1 MTLSQRW
8 ERMGSNTKERI
19 QTVLQVIWMMV
30 VIVGLILIVYDYVK
44 TNQDVRLLIQD
55 HRQEVKR

>member
-19 QTVLQVIWMMV
+19 QTVLQLIWMAV
-30 VIVGLILIVYDYVK
+30 VIVGLILIVYDYAK
-44 TNQDVRLLIQD
+44 TNQDVRLLIQN
-55 HRQEVKR
+55 HRQEAKR

>member
-19 QTVLQVIWMMV
+19 QTVLQVIWMML